1 MLSLFT
7 FQARRRRQ
15 SARITRQGAS
25 IIGLLIVVV
34 IMMILTYEFLGP
46 GDSKKNQVTQ
56 AQTYI
61 NRGAAAACSMN
72 MTSVRTEVAQL
83 QINNPG
89 VTITPKLLEKKGIL
103 QKCPEG
109 GEYVIK
115 NGQIYCTKHNPPPP
129 DETPAVTTSTQ
140 SAVKPEAAQ

>member
-1 MLSLFT
+1 MLHLPT
-7 FQARRRRQ
+7 FQARRRRLN
-15 SARITRQGAS
+15 ARITRQGAS

-34 IMMILTYEFLGP
+34 IMMILTYEFLGS

-61 NRGAAAACSMN
+61 ARGESAACSMN
-72 MTSVRTEVAQL
+72 MTSVRTEITQL

-89 VTITPKLLEKKGIL
+89 ITITPKLLEKKGIL

-109 GEYVIK
+109 GEYVMK
-115 NGQIYCTKHNPPPP
+115 NGLLYCTKHSPPPP

-140 SAVKPEAAQ
+140 AAVAPAAAQ